1 MKKIEESKENNF
13 RNTKNIKLGGR
24 MKTRFNKKLVLNK
37 ATITNLDLNTMKHVN
52 GGTNFTTHE
61 LCSQHPIFCNTAPCP
76 STTVDPTIGCSDRA
90 TCGEFTCYPQFTVC

>member
-1 MKKIEESKENNF
+1 
-13 RNTKNIKLGGR
+13 
-24 MKTRFNKKLVLNK
+24 MKTKRFNKKLVLNK

-76 STTVDPTIGCSDRA
+76 A
-90 TCGEFTCYPQFTVC
+90 TFLFTCNPELTVC